1 MQNFKLNRQI
11 AHLAVL
17 QRIELC
23 GPNLKRFRKLLGR
36 YFFSVFLSKYFI
48 NLDQISKNYFNLM
61 YKEFLLLKDYIN
73 ERDKVLSIGSG
84 IGGLELIIN
93 QKLNNH
99 ITFIEKNY
107 VSKKIKYGWD
117 KENKEAYNNLHL
129 LEEFLLCNGLKKE
142 SFDLFD
148 FDKKKLPYTKF
159 DIIISLYS
167 LDYHYEF
174 NLYKDYLYKV
184 MSPKSILIFDTIR
197 PEFFDSVFKKVE
209 IIKQDLDTVHKS
221 KRIACRAFRD

>member
-1 MQNFKLNRQI
+1 MQNFKLNRKT

-23 GPNLKRFRKLLGR
+23 GPHLKKLRKLLGR
-36 YFFSVFLSKYFI
+36 YFFSIFLSKYFI
-48 NLDQISKNYFNLM
+48 NPDQISKNYLDLM
-61 YKEFLLLKDYIN
+61 QKEFLLLEKYFKQS
-73 ERDKVLSIGSG
+73 DKVLSIGSG
-84 IGGLELIIN
+84 IGGLEILIN
-93 QKLNNH
+93 NKFNNH

-117 KENKEAYNNLHL
+117 KENQEAYNNLYL
-129 LEEFLLCNGLKKE
+129 LEEFLLKNGLKNEKF
-142 SFDLFD
+142 SLFD
-148 FDKKKLPYTKF
+148 FDKNNFPDTKF

-184 MSPKSILIFDTIR
+184 MKPESTLIFDTVR
-197 PEFFDSVFKKVE
+197 PELFNGIFNKVQ
-209 IIKQDLDTVHKS
+209 IIKQDLDTIHKS
-221 KRIACRAFRD
+221 KRIACRNFRI